1 MSIVFFGT
9 TDTGY
14 HCLEQ
19 MLLAGLPVT
28 GVVTGL
34 PEFEISYAKGRV
46 QNRRHRNFLL
56 FQQRFGIPVLTFA
69 RKFDEAILSTLAS
82 WQPQLLVVIG
92 WYHLIPER
100 VRTLARQGAVGI
112 HWSLLPK
119 YRGGS
124 PLVWAIINGESE
136 TGASLFY
143 LEDKVDAGR
152 IIAQAP
158 VAIGEHENVA
168 HLIEKL
174 NTVSGRI
181 VVEHV
186 SGILRG
192 TAASWPQDEAR
203 ATFFRP
209 RLPEDGLI
217 DWRWPAKRIYD
228 FIRAQTLPY
237 PCAFSNYRGQRIRIV
252 SATVQPRS
260 GEHVR
265 VRAGDGG
272 WLGLEN
278 ILIGDDETIRPA
290 LSFFGAPEIR
300 FDQRFQ
306 NEIFHECDQK

>member
-1 MSIVFFGT
+1 MSIVFLGT

-19 MLLAGLPVT
+19 MLLAGLQVN
-28 GVVTGL
+28 GIVTGL
-34 PEFEISYAKGRV
+34 PEFEVSYAKGKV
-46 QNRRHRNFLL
+46 SNRRHRDFHF
-56 FQQRFGIPVLTFA
+56 FQERFNVPVLTFT
-69 RKFDEAILSTLAS
+69 RTFDETILSTLAQ
-82 WQPQLLVVIG
+82 WQPRLLVVIG
-92 WYHLIPER
+92 WYHLIPAR
-100 VRTLARQGAVGI
+100 VRALAPLGAVGI

-143 LEDKVDAGR
+143 LEDKVDTGR
-152 IIAQAP
+152 VLAQTPVSIA
-158 VAIGEHENVA
+158 EHENVA

-174 NTVSGRI
+174 NAASGKI

-186 SGILRG
+186 PKILQG
-192 TAASWPQDEAR
+192 TAASRQQDEAL
-203 ATFFRP
+203 ATYYRP

-217 DWRWPAKRIYD
+217 DWRWPARRIYN

-252 SATVQPRS
+252 SATVQPQS

-272 WLGLEN
+272 WLGLER
-278 ILIGDDETIRPA
+278 ILCDDDETIRPA
-290 LSFFGAPEIR
+290 LSIFEKVEVE
-300 FDQRFQ
+300 FDQ
-306 NEIFHECDQK
+306 